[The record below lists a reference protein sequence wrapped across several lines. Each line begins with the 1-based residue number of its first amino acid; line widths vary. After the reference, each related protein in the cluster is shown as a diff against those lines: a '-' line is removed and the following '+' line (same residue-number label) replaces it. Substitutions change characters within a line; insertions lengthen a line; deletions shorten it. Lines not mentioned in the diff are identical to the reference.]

1 FNVQDL
7 GPGNYDVTYLYTPQ
21 ICEPSSANVS
31 FEVYPPLD
39 LQPLVVSA
47 NPVCPTQ
54 PLTITASVSG
64 GDPGSSIEYAWSN
77 GSPSQAAI
85 TFVPGVSQNISLTVS
100 DGCSDNQT
108 EDVDL
113 AVFSAFTIEITTSDT
128 LCDGEM
134 GSVSLSLFPGGNYA
148 VEWNGQNG
156 PASLFEVA
164 AGDQVEIVVTDE
176 NGCEQDT
183 FAIAPV
189 FPPVGALFSVSQG
202 EDCLPADQM
211 GNVGFVDESVNA
223 MNGIWDFGDGSATPY
238 IPGENASHGY
248 AVAGEYTVSLTVMS
262 PEGCV
267 DDYNYNL
274 CIQPQDPVFIPDIFS
289 PNGDGK
295 NDTLYV
301 RGFYITKVDFHLYN
315 RWGEEVFQTQS
326 LSRGWDGNLR
336 GQPAPSGSYFYTFS
350 GVRGNKEKD
359 ERSGEIILIR

>member
-1 FNVQDL
+1 LVYSANGCSDSIMVTVFPSGLPDTPLTFCSTDNPVELVPGLPDGGYWSGTGVLDPSSGIFSPAQATPGTNYIYWTTQGGCQDSIQVTVEEFLVPTISGIASAYCYSDLNVNFSVSPAGGILVGSLASNQFNVQDL

-156 PASLFEVA
+156 PASLFEVS

-223 MNGIWDFGDGSATPY
+223 MNGIWDFGDG
-238 IPGENASHGY
+238 
-248 AVAGEYTVSLTVMS
+248 
-262 PEGCV
+262 
-267 DDYNYNL
+267 
-274 CIQPQDPVFIPDIFS
+274 
-289 PNGDGK
+289 
-295 NDTLYV
+295 
-301 RGFYITKVDFHLYN
+301 
-315 RWGEEVFQTQS
+315 
-326 LSRGWDGNLR
+326 
-336 GQPAPSGSYFYTFS
+336 
-350 GVRGNKEKD
+350 
-359 ERSGEIILIR
+359 